1 MEEQKVQKG
10 VAAEKV
16 APVSPISVT
25 ECYPRLSI
33 KAPKGEDAI
42 KFYETVFGAV
52 ELERESDLKRKA
64 DQERPFIY
72 NAKLKLGSFTFLVT
86 ESDSIVDS
94 GDTACDKFSWFTRAL
109 ADGGFK
115 HLLLTVADVDAA
127 VSKAVQAGAA
137 AVGEIKAGGA
147 FFGDEQRWAQIKDP
161 FGINWFFVT
170 PLEKKAS
177 VAEAPVT
184 V

>member
-94 GDTACDKFSWFTRAL
+94 GDAAAL

-127 VSKAVQAGAA
+127 VSKAVEAGAA

-161 FGINWFFVT
+161 FGIYWFFVT
-170 PLEKKAS
+170 PLEKKAA

>member
-86 ESDSIVDS
+86 ESDSIVDF
-94 GDTACDKFSWFTRAL
+94 GDAAAL

-115 HLLLTVADVDAA
+115 HLLLTVGDVDAA

>member
-42 KFYETVFGAV
+42 KFYETIFGAV

-94 GDTACDKFSWFTRAL
+94 GDTAAL